1 MMVLRDTLV
10 SDSKMWSA
18 YQPFPLVSI
27 LFLGPSFK
35 AVQHIAN
42 KSLKR
47 TVVNKSQNITAVD
60 VNIQYLGFLH
70 YQGCSPSTKILS
82 YVHHDSQL
90 TVVQYIRQRT
100 AIYKSLVQFN
110 PRNL

>member
-1 MMVLRDTLV
+1 MMVLRDALV

-27 LFLGPSFK
+27 LCLGLSFK

-47 TVVNKSQNITAVD
+47 TVVNKSQNIAAAD
-60 VNIQYLGFLH
+60 VNIQ
-70 YQGCSPSTKILS
+70 
-82 YVHHDSQL
+82 
-90 TVVQYIRQRT
+90 
-100 AIYKSLVQFN
+100 
-110 PRNL
+110 